1 MSSRCHF
8 YPSLELPAAHDA
20 FIKLSEIVVGL
31 TLRLHELFRSVVTV
45 SRRIPDQSAGCAS
58 REKQGEFSSR
68 YFYDPGRERFP
79 RLTSPA
85 LGSHVTGLSGA
96 SIKSKVESPGHR
108 DQSAHEYDL
117 PVIRMLQRGQLVV
130 CYYGFRYYMPE
141 TGRWLSTDPIG
152 EDGGLNLYAYM
163 VNDPMNGWDPDGAMP
178 VWLADA
184 IIGFDQ
190 NGGRQAMEAASGIGS
205 HVSFGL
211 SEKFAD
217 SYADALG
224 LEKNNRCSDWFK
236 GGEIAGAIGETLA
249 TGGAGLLK
257 GMAKRKLKGLSKT
270 ARKSLESADR
280 KALDKAL
287 KGKVGDGLDAHHRGP
302 LSGHSGTGTPAM
314 FPTIGLPSGL
324 KNSRFNGKL
333 LSPKAHREAHR
344 APKNGNDEQG
354 KWV

>member
-152 EDGGLNLYAYM
+152 ESRGLNLYAY
-163 VNDPMNGWDPDGAMP
+163 VGNDPVNGIDIDGLVPHFPYKTKRDALLAAGKEAYDLTEASKSDPTISPNGWGVEYCTHLYQKPGSDCRYHDDFNKGEEPTPEEKAKGVNGRIYNSTLGAKIKGDSRGSIHTHNVDGGVGWTSP
-178 VWLADA
+178 N
-184 IIGFDQ
+184 DQ
-190 NGGRQAMEAASGIGS
+190 RS
-205 HVSFGL
+205 
-211 SEKFAD
+211 AD
-217 SYADALG
+217 SRRMNPNSLDQHFFAPNGDIKFTTPRRNWPMGPVPKHLPTGDTG
-224 LEKNNRCSDWFK
+224 LNVNRD
-236 GGEIAGAIGETLA
+236 
-249 TGGAGLLK
+249 
-257 GMAKRKLKGLSKT
+257 
-270 ARKSLESADR
+270 
-280 KALDKAL
+280 
-287 KGKVGDGLDAHHRGP
+287 
-302 LSGHSGTGTPAM
+302 TPV
-314 FPTIGLPSGL
+314 PC
-324 KNSRFNGKL
+324 N
-333 LSPKAHREAHR
+333 
-344 APKNGNDEQG
+344 
-354 KWV
+354 